1 MHLSVA
7 VVKMQHNNLP
17 LVAVGYVRP
26 NNLNQVFQPDA
37 EFSVQIESRFVTQN
51 HPFLEAMVIRIGSI
65 ADANGTCKMY

>member
-1 MHLSVA
+1 MTTVIL
-7 VVKMQHNNLP
+7 KCNNLP
-17 LVAVGYVRP
+17 LVAVGNVRS